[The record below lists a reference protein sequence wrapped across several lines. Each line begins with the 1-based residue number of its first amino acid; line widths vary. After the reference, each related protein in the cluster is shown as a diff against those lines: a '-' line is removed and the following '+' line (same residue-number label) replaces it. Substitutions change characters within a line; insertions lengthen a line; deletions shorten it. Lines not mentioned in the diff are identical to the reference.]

1 LQNHTKKRNKLTA
14 ERLNQLVFV
23 QYNVKMNGKKQKA
36 KKNNKMDPLVAADA
50 THAQGW
56 MVEGGDDEIDVE
68 PVAGLT
74 WKLIEEACGTDE
86 VAKLRRSSRLAQ
98 MRNVDED
105 IIEEPEPEPEEEP
118 LHDDDEEIEFESDQE
133 DVVSIAG
140 VGEQEGDEDDQ

>member
-74 WKLIEEACGTDE
+74 SKLIEEACGTDE

-105 IIEEPEPEPEEEP
+105 IIEEPEPEEEP

>member
-1 LQNHTKKRNKLTA
+1 
-14 ERLNQLVFV
+14 
-23 QYNVKMNGKKQKA
+23 MNGKKQKA

-74 WKLIEEACGTDE
+74 SKLIEEACGTDE

-105 IIEEPEPEPEEEP
+105 IIEEPEPEEEP